1 MQLFNNIHL
10 REHIFHGVLAPHN
23 PRWFKSI
30 SQTETNITLQW
41 EKVDSNLTYR
51 LVFNQRQINVSDS
64 ASQEQVTHTVDG
76 LTEGTKYNFSVFAV
90 FENIQSSRTEHTA
103 ATGELWLFSLCWFI
117 RKWDVGTLNN
127 YI

>member
-10 REHIFHGVLAPHN
+10 SEHIFHGVLAPHK
-23 PRWFKSI
+23 PHWFKSI

-41 EKVDSNLTYR
+41 EKVDGNLTYR

-90 FENIQSSRTEHTA
+90 FENIQSSGTEHTA
-103 ATGELWLFSLCWFI
+103 ATGELWLFSLC
-117 RKWDVGTLNN
+117 
-127 YI
+127 